1 MLEDII
7 KVMVTSLVIYIGF
20 GFFTFVVL
28 VKGQLGGDWGWLRSM
43 GERLAFFLTPTPP
56 RNMVILTELDGE
68 THAYYN
74 VKIEK
79 ADKVYEIHLPH
90 ATYLAPK
97 IKESWSD
104 LLGSNYPV
112 PESTPYNLAIRAIGG
127 LMVGAYMIYLMAI
140 SGGLGLVETQAGQ
153 AALVAATILA
163 IAHTLLAYKTAMVPN
178 LKVIELVEWGVSSP
192 GTRYALPSIGPRGM
206 SPVEYAKLQAYELKV
221 EVPREV
227 QELYQRLLERYK
239 HEDLALAKLLALAEE
254 AERLKVEISE
264 VKRREVYSQ
273 QMARA
278 YFLQHA
284 IRIAFSR
291 PLALFL
297 AVLVGIM
304 IGYALGG
311 GDIVFVSQPNP
322 APAAPT
328 PVPNVSVAGVP
339 QP

>member
-1 MLEDII
+1 MLEEIVKVVVASLII
-7 KVMVTSLVIYIGF
+7 YAGF
-20 GFFTFVVL
+20 GFFTFVAL
-28 VKGQLGGDWGWLRSM
+28 VRSQLGGDWGWLRSM
-43 GERLAFFLTPTPP
+43 GERLAFFLAPTPP

-79 ADKVYEIHLPH
+79 ADKAYEIHLPH
-90 ATYLAPK
+90 AKYLAPK

-153 AALVAATILA
+153 AALVAAAILA
-163 IAHTLLAYKTAMVPN
+163 VAHTLLAYRSAMIPN
-178 LKVIELVEWGVSSP
+178 LKVVELVELGISSP

-206 SPVEYAKLQAYELKV
+206 SPVEFAKLQAYELKV

-227 QELYQRLLERYK
+227 KELYERLLQRYK

-284 IRIAFSR
+284 IRVAFSR

-297 AVLVGIM
+297 AVVIGIV

-311 GDIVFVSQPNP
+311 GDIVFVGQPP
-322 APAAPT
+322 APQPAPT
-328 PVPNVSVAGVP
+328 PMPNASVAGVP

>member
-1 MLEDII
+1 MALEEIVKVII
-7 KVMVTSLVIYIGF
+7 TSLIVYAGF
-20 GFFTFVVL
+20 GFFTFVAL
-28 VKGQLGGDWGWLRSM
+28 VRGQLGGDWGWLRSM

-79 ADKVYEIHLPH
+79 ADKVYEIELPH
-90 ATYLAPK
+90 AKYLAPK

-153 AALVAATILA
+153 AALVAAAILA
-163 IAHTLLAYKTAMVPN
+163 VAHTLLAYRSAMIPN
-178 LKVIELVEWGVSSP
+178 LKVVELVELGISSP

-206 SPVEYAKLQAYELKV
+206 SPVEFAKLQAYELKV

-227 QELYQRLLERYK
+227 KELYERLLQRYK

-297 AVLVGIM
+297 AVVIGIV

-311 GDIVFVSQPNP
+311 GDIVFVGQPPAPQP
-322 APAAPT
+322 APA
-328 PVPNVSVAGVP
+328 PVNATITGVP